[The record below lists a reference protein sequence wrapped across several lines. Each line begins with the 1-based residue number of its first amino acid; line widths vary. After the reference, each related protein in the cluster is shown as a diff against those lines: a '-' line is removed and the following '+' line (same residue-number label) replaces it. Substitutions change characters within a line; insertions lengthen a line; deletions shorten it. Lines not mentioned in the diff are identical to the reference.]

1 MKKSYLV
8 YKIDTF
14 NGMELVAE
22 ADTLE
27 LCKNFLKK
35 DNFRVIECF
44 KKGLNNV

>member
-14 NGMELVAE
+14 KGMELIAE

-27 LCKNFLKK
+27 LCKNYLNK
-35 DNFRVIECF
+35 DNIRVIECI
-44 KKGLNNV
+44 KKS